1 MSKAHAF
8 PITAATVLV
17 AAVIAGSVSGAVSP
31 TAAIQPPASIASSG
45 TLRLCVDVSYPPAE
59 YYAKNGST
67 PLGTDI
73 AMSQQIGRLF
83 GVKVQFVNTPFSS
96 IIAALLAKKCD
107 AVVSALTDTP
117 ERRKQ
122 VAFVDYL
129 KVNSAFLV
137 TPGNPKG
144 IHKIGDLC
152 GKAIAIISGE
162 NWQPFLEKQSATC
175 STQGKGKVTISTLN
189 TFADEL
195 QQLGLHRVDAI
206 ATSTVNGAY
215 IVTQKATKGKVELA
229 KPNVAYSSG
238 AWGIALNKSDVALK
252 AALVKAIRSL
262 NASGGM
268 RKIFV
273 ANHLADA
280 YVPAKP

>member
-1 MSKAHAF
+1 MTWARAF
-8 PITAATVLV
+8 PVVLV
-17 AAVIAGSVSGAVSP
+17 AAVAAMTASGSSAVNP
-31 TAAIQPPASIASSG
+31 TATIKPPAAIASSG
-45 TLRLCVDVSYPPAE
+45 TLRICVDISYPPAE
-59 YYAKNGST
+59 YYASNGST

-73 AMSQQIGRLF
+73 GMSQQIAKLF
-83 GVKVQFVNTPFSS
+83 GVKVQFVKTPFSS
-96 IIAALLAKKCD
+96 IIPALLTKKCD
-107 AVVSALTDTP
+107 AVISALTDTA

-137 TPGNPKG
+137 APGNPKG

-152 GKAIAIISGE
+152 GRGIAIISGE
-162 NWQPFLEKQSATC
+162 NWGPFLEKQKSTC
-175 STQGKGKVTISTLN
+175 SKQGKGTLTISTFN

-195 QQLGLHRVDAI
+195 QQLTLHRVDAI

-229 KPNVAYSSG
+229 KPNVPYSTG
-238 AWGIALNKSDVALK
+238 AWGIAVPKGNSALK
-252 AALVKAIRSL
+252 AALTKAVRKL
-262 NASGGM
+262 NSSGAM

-273 ANHLADA
+273 ANHLPDA
-280 YVPAKP
+280 YVPANP

>member
-1 MSKAHAF
+1 MSRSHAF
-8 PITAATVLV
+8 PVVLAVTAAVT
-17 AAVIAGSVSGAVSP
+17 AVIASVASGATNATVK
-31 TAAIQPPASIASSG
+31 PPAAIASSG
-45 TLRLCVDVSYPPAE
+45 TIRLCVDISYPPAE
-59 YYAKNGST
+59 YYAPNGST

-73 AMSQQIGRLF
+73 AMSKQIGKLF
-83 GVKVQFVNTPFSS
+83 GVKVQFVKTPFSS
-96 IIAALLAKKCD
+96 IIAALQAKKCD

-137 TPGNPKG
+137 APGNPKA

-152 GKAIAIISGE
+152 GKSIAIISGE
-162 NWQPFLEKQSATC
+162 NWQTFLEKQSTTC
-175 STQGKGKVTISTLN
+175 KNQGKDSVTISTFN

-195 QQLGLHRVDAI
+195 QQLNLRRVDAI

-215 IVTQKATKGKVELA
+215 IVAQKANKGKVELA
-229 KPNVAYSSG
+229 KPNIPYSSA
-238 AWGIALNKSDVALK
+238 AWGIALNKSDRELRSAF
-252 AALVKAIRSL
+252 VKAIRKM
-262 NASGGM
+262 NATGAM

-273 ANHLADA
+273 ANKLADA
-280 YVPAKP
+280 YVPANP